1 MKQLLLLLTIHS
13 LIFHQQEKD
22 QKEKLFVTLEKGST
36 VKVKPQIEWNLFS
49 QMPEDAPYESFYSH
63 VPGPVL
69 YHFRNYPNPTD
80 KFGNSSRLSHI
91 AKAGRD

>member
-36 VKVKPQIEWNLFS
+36 VKVKPKMDWNLFL
-49 QMPEDAPYESFYSH
+49 QMPQDAPYESFYSH

-69 YHFRNYPNPTD
+69 YYFRDESYSAINFRN
-80 KFGNSSRLSHI
+80 
-91 AKAGRD
+91 

>member
-36 VKVKPQIEWNLFS
+36 VKIEPQMDWNLFL
-49 QMPEDAPYESFYSH
+49 QMPEDAPYESLYSH

-69 YHFRNYPNPTD
+69 YYFRDYPYPTV
-80 KFGNSSRLSHI
+80 KVRE
-91 AKAGRD
+91 